1 MGSRLFCIFQNY
13 FLEKQRE
20 SCGVQYKAKKRSV
33 KGMKKMTIFEYLYG
47 DVYYTD
53 EYGNAYFDSCVDIDY
68 ELDEIPEIV
77 NLGDHTYFMAKE
89 DLDLYNQYDIRV
101 DGVSEDDLRFLHYT
115 RRPYYQMRGRSVSRE
130 QAFDIIRRTDNF
142 FNWDMETIGN
152 RKEFVR
158 CINFDNWLIM
168 KNHYPKG
175 YGWIHAD
182 GTVGANAITQK
193 WPTMIELVTEWFYKL
208 KSFPYLDLVIGIT
221 NWDEISWDEDDTFEK
236 AIQMGIYV
244 HDKCIE
250 LLNKQNAWAKYQEY
264 DEKYGA
270 DPERF
275 ETDYYQKNGIVQVDE
290 AYLRKCI
297 ESYGLDPDEELSKV
311 RPYIWK
317 GEIMEENKMIYKN
330 EDGNYHIRILMLQEQ
345 CKQLKLAY
353 PLEVDVC
360 VCEAERS
367 KEWEE
372 SIREKIEDA
381 LYEMV
386 APVEE
391 DDFYSDVYRAWC
403 EEIAWNWELE
413 KEGFLPDEKDPFS
426 EMNMDRT
433 LLAYRRLCA
442 CLTIVG
448 KQKEIER
455 VFNDGA
461 YAEELFER
469 FGIQDSPY
477 RL

>member
-1 MGSRLFCIFQNY
+1 
-13 FLEKQRE
+13 
-20 SCGVQYKAKKRSV
+20 
-33 KGMKKMTIFEYLYG
+33 
-47 DVYYTD
+47 
-53 EYGNAYFDSCVDIDY
+53 
-68 ELDEIPEIV
+68 
-77 NLGDHTYFMAKE
+77 
-89 DLDLYNQYDIRV
+89 
-101 DGVSEDDLRFLHYT
+101 
-115 RRPYYQMRGRSVSRE
+115 
-130 QAFDIIRRTDNF
+130 
-142 FNWDMETIGN
+142 
-152 RKEFVR
+152 
-158 CINFDNWLIM
+158 
-168 KNHYPKG
+168 
-175 YGWIHAD
+175 
-182 GTVGANAITQK
+182 
-193 WPTMIELVTEWFYKL
+193 
-208 KSFPYLDLVIGIT
+208 
-221 NWDEISWDEDDTFEK
+221 
-236 AIQMGIYV
+236 
-244 HDKCIE
+244 
-250 LLNKQNAWAKYQEY
+250 
-264 DEKYGA
+264 
-270 DPERF
+270 
-275 ETDYYQKNGIVQVDE
+275 
-290 AYLRKCI
+290 
-297 ESYGLDPDEELSKV
+297 
-311 RPYIWK
+311 
-317 GEIMEENKMIYKN
+317 
-330 EDGNYHIRILMLQEQ
+330 MLQEQ

-386 APVEE
+386 APV
-391 DDFYSDVYRAWC
+391 D

-413 KEGFLPDEKDPFS
+413 KEGFLPEEKDPFS

>member
-1 MGSRLFCIFQNY
+1 M
-13 FLEKQRE
+13 
-20 SCGVQYKAKKRSV
+20 
-33 KGMKKMTIFEYLYG
+33 
-47 DVYYTD
+47 
-53 EYGNAYFDSCVDIDY
+53 
-68 ELDEIPEIV
+68 
-77 NLGDHTYFMAKE
+77 
-89 DLDLYNQYDIRV
+89 
-101 DGVSEDDLRFLHYT
+101 
-115 RRPYYQMRGRSVSRE
+115 
-130 QAFDIIRRTDNF
+130 
-142 FNWDMETIGN
+142 
-152 RKEFVR
+152 
-158 CINFDNWLIM
+158 
-168 KNHYPKG
+168 
-175 YGWIHAD
+175 
-182 GTVGANAITQK
+182 
-193 WPTMIELVTEWFYKL
+193 
-208 KSFPYLDLVIGIT
+208 
-221 NWDEISWDEDDTFEK
+221 
-236 AIQMGIYV
+236 
-244 HDKCIE
+244 
-250 LLNKQNAWAKYQEY
+250 
-264 DEKYGA
+264 
-270 DPERF
+270 
-275 ETDYYQKNGIVQVDE
+275 
-290 AYLRKCI
+290 
-297 ESYGLDPDEELSKV
+297 DPDEELSKV

-330 EDGNYHIRILMLQEQ
+330 EDGNYHIRILMSQEQ

-360 VCEAERS
+360 VCEAERR

-386 APVEE
+386 APVDA
-391 DDFYSDVYRAWC
+391 DDFYSDVYRAWF

-413 KEGFLPDEKDPFS
+413 KEGFLPEEKDPFS
-426 EMNMDRT
+426 EINMDRT